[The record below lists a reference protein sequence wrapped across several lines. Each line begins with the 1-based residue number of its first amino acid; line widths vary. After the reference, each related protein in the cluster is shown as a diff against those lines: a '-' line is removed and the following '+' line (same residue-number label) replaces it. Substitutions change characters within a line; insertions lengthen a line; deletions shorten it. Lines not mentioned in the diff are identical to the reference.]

1 MLKVLH
7 LREPD
12 KAVHVVINNAQSLE
26 EATEAADQLRA
37 AAQHFLGKDLEIL
50 GLVPSDRHLLQAV
63 REQRSVVDLYPSSPA
78 GTALRAMAESLS
90 NRVGV

>member
-1 MLKVLH
+1 ML
-7 LREPD
+7 D
-12 KAVHVVINNAQSLE
+12 NAVHVVINNAQSLE